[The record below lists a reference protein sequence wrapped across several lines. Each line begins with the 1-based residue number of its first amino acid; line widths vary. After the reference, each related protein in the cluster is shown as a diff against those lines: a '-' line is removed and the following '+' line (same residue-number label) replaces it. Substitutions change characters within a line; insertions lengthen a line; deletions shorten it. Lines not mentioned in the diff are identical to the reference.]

1 MPRAGRRPGQPG
13 TRELILATARARF
26 ASDGFDKTSVRAIAS
41 AASVDPALVHH
52 YFGTKEQ
59 LFIAALQVPV
69 QPLEIV
75 RQVTAGGVDEVP
87 ARLLR
92 TFLAAWDDP
101 VSGPA
106 AVALLRG
113 AFQHE
118 WAARLL
124 REFLIT
130 QVLRR
135 ASRSLGLPTQ
145 DAPLRLSLVAS
156 QIIGLATMRYVV
168 GLEPI
173 ASAPREVLVAA
184 MAPTLHR
191 YLVGPVS

>member
-13 TRELILATARARF
+13 TRELILSTARAMF
-26 ASDGFDKTSVRAIAS
+26 AEGGFDKTSVRSIA
-41 AASVDPALVHH
+41 AAAGVDPALVHH
-52 YFGTKEQ
+52 YFGTKER
-59 LFIAALQVPV
+59 LFLAVLQVPID
-69 QPLEIV
+69 PAEIV
-75 RQVTAGGVDEVP
+75 SHVAAGGAREVP

-106 AVALLRG
+106 VVALLKG
-113 AFQHE
+113 SFQHE

-135 ASRSLGLPTQ
+135 VSAELGLE
-145 DAPLRLSLVAS
+145 DAPLRFSLVAS
-156 QIIGLATMRYVV
+156 QVIGLATLRYVV
-168 GLEPI
+168 RLEPL
-173 ASAPREVLVAA
+173 ASAPSEVVVRAI
-184 MAPTLHR
+184 APTLDR
-191 YLVGPVS
+191 YLLGPVA